1 MLVVVFSRHL
11 LNKSHIESLKRIYG
25 ENITLKYFKSRFSVE
40 QAIDVIHMLKPGAVI
55 FYAPLSIVYRVFL
68 ATKQGILEN
77 VDILLSVD
85 RVVPVNEAE
94 WTVKRSDGTVKGFRH
109 DHFII
114 LKQYTIVG
122 YNPLT
127 GEHEEFIP
135 P

>member
-1 MLVVVFSRHL
+1 MLIVIFSRHGL
-11 LNKSHIESLKRIYG
+11 TKKHIASLQRIYG
-25 ENITLKYFKSRFSVE
+25 KNITLKYFKQRISVE
-40 QAIDVIHMLKPGAVI
+40 QAIDIIHMLKPGAVV
-55 FYAPLSIVYRVFL
+55 FYAPLSIVYRIFL
-68 ATKQGILEN
+68 AMKQGILEN

-94 WTVKRSDGTVKGFRH
+94 WTVKRSDGTLKGFRH